1 MQLLDSGHI
10 RYSPSDLVTFLECP
24 HASWLDT
31 RNLTEKLDRKRPG
44 PVERLL
50 WKKGLEHEAK
60 YLDHLKSTGADVR
73 EIPRGTTLEK
83 QAESTAQAIAEGVE
97 VIYQAAFLEEPWC
110 GYSDFLIKCDAPS
123 SLGRFSYEVL
133 DTKLARMA
141 RPKHIIQLCAYS
153 EMLAGIQGVL
163 PSSMQLFTGNNERQ
177 VFKVSDFFAYYLR
190 TRQRFE
196 ACMRA
201 QPADPYPEPCAH
213 CRFCPWEPHCTS
225 RWESDDHL
233 SLVAGI
239 RRTQLNKL
247 QKAGIHT
254 VAQLAKTPVDLEVAD
269 LNQEVFLR
277 LRQQAALQ
285 AVKNSTGRD
294 ACEVIPFASRKGLAR
309 MPEPDDGD
317 LFFDMEG
324 NPLHPNGLEY
334 LFGLHRM
341 SGGEAVFE
349 QFWAHDHEE
358 EKEAFKRFMGFLED
372 HLAGHPH
379 AYVYHYGHYE
389 VSALKR
395 LSGRYAVCEKQLDS
409 LLREQKFVDLYLV
422 VRESLRSSEPGY
434 SIKNLEV
441 FYSGKRADP
450 VATAVDSIL
459 VYNEWCESGEAS
471 LLQDIADYNQADCT
485 STRMLRDWLLTLR
498 PDGTPWFMLQAE
510 PVLDAARQL
519 KASGAS
525 HENVR
530 GILEKQPLES
540 PAINERLTH
549 LLGFHQRE
557 TKSQWWDRFERQNKL
572 EDELVEDAECLGGLR
587 QIGHP
592 QAHGLTVIHTFEFP
606 PQECKLRTGSPVV
619 NVATM
624 QPAGRVLE
632 LDENHRIVR
641 IGRRSNMEPLPARFT
656 AGPPGPVNSQG
667 IQSAIC
673 SYVEK
678 VARNPG
684 KTFAATELLGRKLPR
699 IHGRT
704 AGTPIVTSRD
714 MKAETFQAIAGLQN
728 SYLFIQGPPG
738 SGKTHIAGHVIVE
751 LVRQGK
757 KIGISSNS
765 HKAIHNLLSRVEKTA
780 AGKNVGFHAVKKAT
794 RGNEET
800 FFDSERVSNETRVED
815 IHLDMDI
822 FAGTAWLFSHAR
834 MRSTLDYLFIDE
846 AGQVSTANV
855 VAMASSARNI
865 VLVGDQM
872 QLGQPVKGVHPGE
885 AGLSVLEF
893 LLGEEATIAPE
904 QGIFLDRT
912 YRLGPGICR
921 FVSDAF
927 YDGKL
932 LPHENTSRRIL
943 DLRGSNLP
951 NEGLVLASANHE
963 GCSQKSIE
971 EGELVRALYSELL
984 GQSFKDLDGSARPI
998 SREDILVVT
1007 PYNVQANCL
1016 RSLLPEGA
1024 RVGTVDKFQGQEA
1037 PIVLISMVTSSAEDL
1052 PRNVEFLYSKNRL
1065 NVAISRAQCLAVII
1079 ANSGLLEISC
1089 RTVEQM
1095 KLANTFCLL
1104 EEYATPLE

>member
-10 RYSPSDLVTFLECP
+10 RYSPSDLATFLECP

-31 RNLTEKLDRKRPG
+31 RNLTEKLDRKSPS

-50 WKKGLEHEAK
+50 WKKGLEHEGK
-60 YLDHLKSTGADVR
+60 YLDHLRSTGADVR

-83 QAESTAQAIAEGVE
+83 QAESTAEAISEGVD

-110 GYSDFLIKCDAPS
+110 GYADFLIRRDASS

-133 DTKLARMA
+133 DTKLARTA

-163 PSSMQLFTGNNERQ
+163 PSNMQLFTGNNERQ

-196 ACMRA
+196 AHVRE
-201 QPADPYPEPCAH
+201 QPVDPYPEPCAH
-213 CRFCPWEPHCTS
+213 CRFCSWEPHCTS

-247 QKAGIHT
+247 QKAGIRT
-254 VAQLAKTPVDLEVAD
+254 VAQLATARADLEIAD

-285 AVKNSTGRD
+285 DVKNRTGRD
-294 ACEVIPFASRKGLAR
+294 AYEVIPFALRKGFAR
-309 MPEPDDGD
+309 MPEPSDGD

-324 NPLHPNGLEY
+324 NPLHPDGLEY

-358 EKEAFKRFMGFLED
+358 EKEAFKQLMGFLED
-372 HLAGHPH
+372 HLARYPH

-395 LSGRYAVCEKQLDS
+395 LSGRYAACEKQLDS
-409 LLREQKFVDLYLV
+409 LLRVQKFVDLYLV

-434 SIKNLEV
+434 SIKNLET
-441 FYSGKRADP
+441 FYWGKRADP

-459 VYNEWCESGEAS
+459 VYNEWRESGEAS
-471 LLQDIADYNQADCT
+471 LLQDIADYNQVDCT

-498 PDGTPWFMLQAE
+498 PDGTPWFTLQAE
-510 PVLDAARQL
+510 HMLNTARQQN
-519 KASGAS
+519 ASGAS

-530 GILEKQPLES
+530 EILEERPLES

-549 LLGFHQRE
+549 LLEFHQRE
-557 TKSQWWDRFERQNKL
+557 AKSQWWDRFERQAKL
-572 EDELVEDAECLGGLR
+572 EDELIEDTECLGGLQ
-587 QIGHP
+587 QIGAP
-592 QAHGLTVIHTFEFP
+592 VANGLTVIHTFKFP
-606 PQECKLRTGSPVV
+606 PQEYKLRAGNPVV
-619 NVATM
+619 NVANM
-624 QPAGRVLE
+624 QPVGRILE
-632 LDENHRIVR
+632 LDENHRVVR
-641 IGRRSNMEPLPARFT
+641 IGRRSNMEPPPARFT

-673 SYVEK
+673 RYVEN
-678 VARNPG
+678 VTRNPG

-699 IHGRT
+699 IHGKA
-704 AGTPIVTSRD
+704 AGAPIVASRD
-714 MKAETFQAIAGLQN
+714 IKAETFRAIAGLQD

-738 SGKTHIAGHVIVE
+738 SGKTYIASHVIVE

-757 KIGISSNS
+757 KVGISSNS
-765 HKAIHNLLSRVEKTA
+765 HKAIHNLLCRVEKTVA
-780 AGKNVGFHAVKKAT
+780 EKNVSFHGVKKAT

-800 FFDSERVSNETRVED
+800 FFESKLISNETRVED
-815 IHLDMDI
+815 ICLDADI

-834 MRSTLDYLFIDE
+834 MRDTLDYLFIDE

-855 VAMASSARNI
+855 VAMASSAKNI

-893 LLGEEATIAPE
+893 LLGENSTIAPE

-921 FVSDAF
+921 FVSAAF

-932 LPHENTSRRIL
+932 APHENTSRRIL

-951 NEGLVLASANHE
+951 SEGLVLASANHE
-963 GCSQKSIE
+963 GCSQKSVE
-971 EGELVRALYSELL
+971 EGELVRTLYSELL
-984 GQSFKDLDGSARPI
+984 DQPFKDLNGSVRPVN
-998 SREDILVVT
+998 REDILVVT
-1007 PYNVQANCL
+1007 PYNVQVNCL

-1052 PRNVEFLYSKNRL
+1052 PRNVEFLYSKKRL

-1079 ANSGLLEISC
+1079 VNSGLLEISC

-1104 EEYATPLE
+1104 EEYAMPLE